1 MKINDKKLM
10 VAVATVLALVLI
22 VAVVG
27 IVSTS
32 RHTVV
37 LQGYVECEQITI
49 SGKLTGRIEQLVARE
64 GDTVR
69 TGDTLVIIN
78 CPEAYAKLR
87 QADGME
93 QAAGYQQSKLDDGT
107 RRQVVETARQL
118 WRKTQAELQLAL
130 TTRNRVESL
139 WRDSIV
145 PTQRRD
151 EVEALLAAARA
162 NEVAAREQYEM
173 ARQGA
178 QRQDLESA
186 HSLVEAARGVVDEV
200 TSLLRD
206 IHLTAP
212 AAGQVA
218 EVYPSV
224 GELVGAGAPLMSIVI
239 LEDAHVVLNVRED
252 YLTHFAMGSRFKGD
266 VPALGLQSVEF
277 QVYYISPLGSYATWH
292 SSLRAGDYNLRT
304 FEIHARP
311 LSPHITPLRPGMS
324 VIVKI

>member
-1 MKINDKKLM
+1 MA
-10 VAVATVLALVLI
+10 AVAAVLLLVLV

-27 IVSTS
+27 IVASS
-32 RHTVV
+32 HRSVV

-49 SGKLTGRIEQLVARE
+49 SGKLTGRIEQLRVRE
-64 GDTVR
+64 GDSVLV
-69 TGDTLVIIN
+69 GDTLVVIN

-93 QAAGYQQSKLDDGT
+93 QAASYQQRKLDDGT

-118 WRKTQAELQLAL
+118 WHKTQAELQLAT
-130 TTRNRVESL
+130 TTRKRMEVL

-151 EVEALLAAARA
+151 EAEALLSAARA
-162 NEVAAREQYEM
+162 NERAAREQYNM
-173 ARQGA
+173 ALQGA

-186 HSLVEAARGVVDEV
+186 QSLVEAARGVVDEV

-206 IHLTAP
+206 IHLTSP
-212 AAGQVA
+212 VVGQVA

-224 GELVGAGAPLMSIVI
+224 GELVGAGAPLMSVVV
-239 LEDAHVVLNVRED
+239 LEDAHVVMNVRED
-252 YLTHFAMGSRFKGD
+252 YLSHFGMGAIFEGS
-266 VPALGLQSVEF
+266 VPALNMTSVAF
-277 QVYYISPLGSYATWH
+277 RVYYVSPLGSYATWR

-304 FEIHARP
+304 FEIHAQP
-311 LSPHITPLRPGMS
+311 LNPIPTLRPGMS
-324 VIVKI
+324 VIVKV